1 MRARSSSRVAAVLAA
16 TVASAAFGSCV
27 RQPDPLELDSDVVSV
42 AIMLV
47 AGEREAFLLA
57 AHAHRQS
64 DEDPPTLAAA
74 LRGPGWTA
82 TFSDTVELRA
92 CTLTE
97 AQNRPGPEMCLRAV
111 LPEEIRGGEKYG
123 IEGTAPIG
131 PFSGEVVLPAVPI
144 LIEPGDTLHLSTPT
158 DYEDHLLIPL
168 RYRIGSDVG
177 TLLADVLDIFR
188 LEEDGTET
196 ELEPHYVGDFS
207 RPLEGPEADTVRIE
221 YFGTRP
227 LRFSLRLLG
236 IGWNHTN
243 FAENEGIF
251 PLPRPW
257 PSFGIDG
264 EGVYGYFDGVV
275 PSRVSRVWV
284 Q

>member
-1 MRARSSSRVAAVLAA
+1 MPRLAA
-16 TVASAAFGSCV
+16 GLAVSAAFQGCIRV
-27 RQPDPLELDSDVVSV
+27 PDPLELDPDVVSV
-42 AIMLV
+42 AVMLL
-47 AGEREAFLLA
+47 AGEREALLLA
-57 AHAHRQS
+57 AHPHRQP
-64 DEDPPTLAAA
+64 DEDPPTLVAT

-92 CTLTE
+92 CTRTE
-97 AQNRPGPEMCLRAV
+97 AQNRQSPEICLRAEV
-111 LPEEIRGGEKYG
+111 PEEIRGGEKYE

-131 PFSGEVVLPAVPI
+131 FFNGAVTTPAAPVLV
-144 LIEPGDTLHLSTPT
+144 EPGDSLHLSTPT
-158 DYEDHLLIPL
+158 GYEDQLIL
-168 RYRIGSDVG
+168 VRYRTGTDVG

-196 ELEPHYVGDFS
+196 ELESHYLGDFG
-207 RPLEGPEADTVRIE
+207 RPLEGTEADTVRIE
-221 YFGTRP
+221 SRGRS

-236 IGWNHTN
+236 IGWNYTN
-243 FAENEGIF
+243 FIENEGIF

-264 EGVYGYFDGVV
+264 EGVYGYFDGVA

-284 Q
+284 R